1 MKKNEIY
8 KGKVIGYGSS
18 GEGVIKNEEYTI
30 FVPFTALN
38 EQIEYKVLKVDK
50 KIAYGKLLR
59 VLTSVDDRKEP
70 ECPVFGKCG
79 GCNLMHLKYS
89 TQLDIKRNLI
99 KDCFFKIAHID
110 VEPLL
115 TVESEPCLY
124 YRNKLQMPVRE
135 ENGVVKMGFFAPD
148 SHRIVETYDCKIH
161 GEWCKGVI
169 AALKECIEKYNV
181 TAYNESTNKGL
192 LRHLVVKKCGD
203 EFMVILVINGEKITF
218 ADRFIKLLSEVFC
231 ESKFSLYLNVNK
243 GKNNVISGERFIKI
257 YGSEVIEGNL
267 DGIKFISGPQS
278 FMQVNDDIRNKIYKK
293 AIEFACYKPD
303 LTIIDAFCGGGLMSA
318 MLAKR
323 CKKVIGVEIVEE
335 AVDNARRLAKENSIY
350 NLNFICGA
358 CEDVLPSVL
367 ENESGEISIVLDPA
381 RKGLEKSLA
390 EYLAELINKS
400 ERINRIVYISCN
412 PATLARDVGIIC
424 GTLSYE
430 GNSLKSTVNEPV
442 KAENAAALNGFKIDY
457 VCGYDMFAQTKG
469 VETLCVLTKI

>member
-8 KGKVIGYGSS
+8 TGKVIGYGSS

-110 VEPLL
+110 VEPLR

-135 ENGVVKMGFFAPD
+135 ENGLVKMGFFAPD

-192 LRHLVVKKCGD
+192 LRHLVAKKCGD

-231 ESKFSLYLNVNK
+231 ESKFSFYLNVNK
-243 GKNNVISGERFIKI
+243 GKNNVILGERFIKI

-293 AIEFACYKPD
+293 A
-303 LTIIDAFCGGGLMSA
+303 
-318 MLAKR
+318 
-323 CKKVIGVEIVEE
+323 
-335 AVDNARRLAKENSIY
+335 SI
-350 NLNFICGA
+350 
-358 CEDVLPSVL
+358 
-367 ENESGEISIVLDPA
+367 
-381 RKGLEKSLA
+381 
-390 EYLAELINKS
+390 
-400 ERINRIVYISCN
+400 
-412 PATLARDVGIIC
+412 
-424 GTLSYE
+424 
-430 GNSLKSTVNEPV
+430 
-442 KAENAAALNGFKIDY
+442 
-457 VCGYDMFAQTKG
+457 
-469 VETLCVLTKI
+469 